1 MYILVSILSATL
13 GLMFIW
19 AFCALFNGEDRHLL
33 APQASHQLPT
43 PRFGGVAVLL
53 AIFIS
58 ILISGGKIDF
68 TLLICTVP
76 VFIFGLIE
84 DFGRSTAPRIRLAI
98 AAIATLLGIAV
109 FGIWIDRV
117 DVPGIDLAFAWAP
130 VGILFTVF
138 AVTGLVHA
146 INLIDGVN
154 GLASGKVILSSWAL
168 ALIAAKFNEPLIA
181 HLATLVMFATIGLFI
196 LNFPLGRI
204 FMGDAGAYSL
214 GFILGW
220 MIIFL
225 MHRQPEISAWAMLCV
240 IFWPV
245 MDTVFAIGRR
255 RFSNGRA
262 DQPDRLHF
270 HQLIMRFWRIMSGGK
285 LSKTVAN
292 PLATATILP
301 LAALPVLGGVIFVDQ
316 PMVSFLVVA
325 AAVLSFWLTYA
336 LAIFVIRRRRLRRYL
351 GRMTLPI
358 YGFFL
363 SSEHRLEASQRAT
376 PAE

>member
-1 MYILVSILSATL
+1 MYVFATILSVTL
-13 GLMFIW
+13 GLLFIW
-19 AFCALFNGEDRHLL
+19 AYHAFFKGEDRHLF
-33 APQASHQLPT
+33 APQASHQSPT
-43 PRFGGVAVLL
+43 PRLGGSAVLL
-53 AIFIS
+53 AIFVT
-58 ILISGGKIDF
+58 ILISGGKIDIE
-68 TLLICTVP
+68 LLLCTIP
-76 VFIFGLIE
+76 VFVFGLME
-84 DFGRSTAPRIRLAI
+84 DLGQSTPPRVRLAV
-98 AAIATLLGIAV
+98 AAVATLLGISV

-117 DVPGIDLAFAWAP
+117 DIPMIDLAFMWAP
-130 VGILFTVF
+130 VGVVFTVF

-154 GLASGKVILSSWAL
+154 GLASGKVILSSGAI

-196 LNFPLGRI
+196 LNFPMGRI

-225 MHRQPEISAWAMLCV
+225 MHRQPDISAWAMLAV

-255 RFSNGRA
+255 RFANGRT
-262 DQPDRLHF
+262 DKPDRLHF
-270 HQLIMRFWRIMSGGK
+270 HQLIMRFWEIMSGGK
-285 LSKTVAN
+285 LSKKVAN

-301 LAALPVLGGVIFVDQ
+301 LAALPVVGGVIFIDQ
-316 PMVSFLVVA
+316 PLASFFVVA
-325 AAVLSFWLTYA
+325 ASCASFWLTYS
-336 LAIFVIRRRRLRRYL
+336 LAMLVIRRRLLRHLIGRL
-351 GRMTLPI
+351 TAPV
-358 YGFFL
+358 YGLFL
-363 SSEHRLEASQRAT
+363 DPSHKSQPSEPAT

>member
-1 MYILVSILSATL
+1 MYILATVLSVAI
-13 GLMFIW
+13 GLFIIW
-19 AFCALFNGEDRHLL
+19 VYQAFFNGEDRHLA
-33 APQASHQLPT
+33 APQASHQSPT
-43 PRFGGVAVLL
+43 PRFGGSAVLL
-53 AIFIS
+53 AIFIT
-58 ILISGGKIDF
+58 ILISGGRIDF
-68 TLLICTVP
+68 ELLICTVP
-76 VFIFGLIE
+76 VFVFGLME
-84 DFGRSTAPRIRLAI
+84 DFGRSTAPRIRLAV
-98 AAIATLLGIAV
+98 AAMATLLGIFV

-117 DVPGIDLAFAWAP
+117 DIPGIDLAFKWAP
-130 VGILFTVF
+130 LGILFTVF

-154 GLASGKVILSSWAL
+154 GLASGKVILSSGAL

-214 GFILGW
+214 GFILAW

-225 MHRQPEISAWAMLCV
+225 MHRQPEISAWAMLAV

-255 RFSNGRA
+255 RLSNGRA
-262 DQPDRLHF
+262 DKPDRLHF
-270 HQLIMRFWRIMSGGK
+270 HQLIMRFWQIMSGGK
-285 LSKTVAN
+285 LSKKFAN
-292 PLATATILP
+292 PLATVTILP
-301 LAALPVLGGVIFVDQ
+301 LAAFPVMGGVVFVDQ
-316 PMVSFLVVA
+316 PMASFLVVA
-325 AAVLSFWLTYA
+325 AAVFSFWLTYS
-336 LAIFVIRRRRLRRYL
+336 LAIFIIRRRQLRRSI

-363 SSEHRLEASQRAT
+363 SSDQQKQVSQRAT

>member
-1 MYILVSILSATL
+1 MYILVTILSVIL
-13 GLMFIW
+13 GLLFIW
-19 AFCALFNGEDRHLL
+19 AYHALFNGVDRHLL
-33 APQASHQLPT
+33 APQSSHQLPT
-43 PRFGGVAVLL
+43 PRFGGSAVLL

-58 ILISGGKIDF
+58 ILISGEKIDF
-68 TLLICTVP
+68 ELLVCTIP
-76 VFIFGLIE
+76 VFIFGLLE
-84 DFGRSTAPRIRLAI
+84 DFGRSTAPRIRLVI
-98 AAIATLLGIAV
+98 AALATLLGIFV

-117 DVPGIDLAFAWAP
+117 DIPGIDLIFMWGP
-130 VGILFTVF
+130 LGILFTVF

-154 GLASGKVILSSWAL
+154 GLASGKVILSAGAL

-181 HLATLVMFATIGLFI
+181 HLAWLVMFATVGLFI
-196 LNFPLGRI
+196 LNFPFGRI

-225 MHRQPEISAWAMLCV
+225 MHRQPEISAWAMLSI

-270 HQLIMRFWRIMSGGK
+270 HQLIMRFWQIVSGGK
-285 LSKTVAN
+285 LSRKVAN
-292 PLATATILP
+292 PLATVTILP
-301 LAALPVLGGVIFVDQ
+301 LAAFPVMGGIIFVDR
-316 PMVSFLVVA
+316 PLASFLVVMA
-325 AAVLSFWLTYA
+325 SVGAFWLAYS
-336 LAIFVIRRRRLRRYL
+336 LAILVIRRRQLRRTI

-358 YGFFL
+358 YGLFL
-363 SSEHRLEASQRAT
+363 SPDQRTDISQRAT

>member
-1 MYILVSILSATL
+1 MYILATILSAAL
-13 GLMFIW
+13 GLLFIW
-19 AFCALFNGEDRHLL
+19 AYHKLFKGEDQHLF
-33 APQASHQLPT
+33 ARQASHQLPT
-43 PRFGGVAVLL
+43 PRFGGGAVLL
-53 AIFIS
+53 AIFIT
-58 ILISGGKIDF
+58 ILISGGKIDIE
-68 TLLICTVP
+68 LLLCTIP
-76 VFIFGLIE
+76 VFVFGLME
-84 DFGRSTAPRIRLAI
+84 DFGRSTSPRIRLAV
-98 AAIATLLGIAV
+98 AAVATLLGISV

-117 DVPGIDLAFAWAP
+117 GIPFIDLAFVWAP

-154 GLASGKVILSSWAL
+154 GLASGKVILSSGAL

-196 LNFPLGRI
+196 LNYPLGRI

-225 MHRQPEISAWAMLCV
+225 MHRQPDISAWAMLAV

-245 MDTVFAIGRR
+245 MDTVFAIVRR
-255 RFSNGRA
+255 HFSNARA
-262 DQPDRLHF
+262 DKPDRLHF
-270 HQLIMRFWRIMSGGK
+270 HQLIMRFWEIMSGGK
-285 LSKTVAN
+285 LSKKVAN

-301 LAALPVLGGVIFVDQ
+301 LAALPVVGGVIFVDQ
-316 PMVSFLVVA
+316 PLASFLVVA
-325 AAVLSFWLTYA
+325 ASCALFWLAYSLAMYA
-336 LAIFVIRRRRLRRYL
+336 IRRRRLRHVI
-351 GRMTLPI
+351 GRLTSPVYRL
-358 YGFFL
+358 FL
-363 SSEHRLEASQRAT
+363 NTGQSSQANEAAT

>member
-1 MYILVSILSATL
+1 MYVLATFLSASI
-13 GLMFIW
+13 GLSIIW
-19 AFCALFNGEDRHLL
+19 AYHAVFNGEDRNLL
-33 APQASHQLPT
+33 APQASHQTPT
-43 PRFGGVAVLL
+43 PRFGGSAVLL
-53 AIFIS
+53 AIFIT
-58 ILISGGKIDF
+58 ILISGEKIDF
-68 TLLICTVP
+68 ELLICTVP
-76 VFIFGLIE
+76 VFVFGLME
-84 DFGRSTAPRIRLAI
+84 DFGRSTAPRIRLAV
-98 AAIATLLGIAV
+98 AAMATLLGIYV
-109 FGIWIDRV
+109 FGIWIDRI
-117 DVPGIDLAFAWAP
+117 DVPGIDLALMWAP

-154 GLASGKVILSSWAL
+154 GLASGKVILSSGAL

-181 HLATLVMFATIGLFI
+181 HLAALVMFATIGLFV
-196 LNFPLGRI
+196 LNYPLGRI

-225 MHRQPEISAWAMLCV
+225 MHRQPEISAWAMLAV

-270 HQLIMRFWRIMSGGK
+270 HQLIMRFWQIMSGGK
-285 LSKTVAN
+285 LSKKVAN

-301 LAALPVLGGVIFVDQ
+301 LAALPVIGGVVFVDQ
-316 PMVSFLVVA
+316 PLASFLVVTA
-325 AAVLSFWLTYA
+325 AGFAFWLAYS
-336 LAIFVIRRRRLRRYL
+336 LAIFVIRRRQLRRSI

-358 YGFFL
+358 YGLFL
-363 SSEHRLEASQRAT
+363 SSDQQADTSQGAT

>member
-1 MYILVSILSATL
+1 MYVLATILSMGI
-13 GLMFIW
+13 GLFFIW
-19 AFCALFNGEDRHLL
+19 AYHTLFKGEDRHLF

-43 PRFGGVAVLL
+43 PRLGGSAVLL
-53 AIFIS
+53 AIFIT
-58 ILISGGKIDF
+58 ILISGGKIDVE
-68 TLLICTVP
+68 LLLCTIP
-76 VFIFGLIE
+76 VFVFGLIE
-84 DFGRSTAPRIRLAI
+84 DLGRSTSPRIRLAV

-117 DVPGIDLAFAWAP
+117 DVPVVDFAFIWAP
-130 VGILFTVF
+130 VGIVFTVF

-154 GLASGKVILSSWAL
+154 GLASGKVILSSGAL
-168 ALIAAKFNEPLIA
+168 ALIAAKFNEPMIA

-196 LNFPLGRI
+196 LNYPLGRI

-225 MHRQPEISAWAMLCV
+225 MHRQPEISAWAMLAV

-262 DQPDRLHF
+262 DKPDRLHF
-270 HQLIMRFWRIMSGGK
+270 HQLIMRFWEIMSGGK
-285 LSKTVAN
+285 LSKKVAN

-301 LAALPVLGGVIFVDQ
+301 LAALPVAGGVIFVDQ
-316 PMVSFLVVA
+316 PLNSFLIVMVSVGV
-325 AAVLSFWLTYA
+325 FWLTYS
-336 LAIFVIRRRRLRRYL
+336 LAIFVIRRRRLRHFI

-358 YGFFL
+358 YGLFL
-363 SSEHRLEASQRAT
+363 SSDQRSEPTERAT